1 MPRLNHGTL
10 LENLVVLEV
19 ARVLTRRTEAT
30 VEFACSFAMPP
41 LTQCWHRT
49 QQEPVNNPRFN
60 AGVMANL
67 LNGTFAVGAPT
78 SYSALLR
85 DCLANAPS
93 FPVVPYALTDATQLC
108 EYGGPNGALLAALLT
123 TRRGQSIRIWSNDLA
138 DHRARY
144 RGTPV
149 PDASTE
155 CPRTTEYAAGLSPG
169 NSAMPG
175 VDLFCGQEFPDS
187 VPAMASWCGGCAI
200 RIGFLDPDSYVAA
213 GAPVPGQ
220 VDRSAHC
227 RWLTDLHR
235 DAETTAGVM
244 FFASQYAP
252 GRPAL
257 IAAFHDDA
265 RDDYPRSVVFCH
277 GNYMVGVKLRCHE
290 TDRIHLIIDRVR
302 DAWVSWS
309 EMVGRDA
316 DGLSWDLN

>member
-19 ARVLTRRTEAT
+19 ARVLTRHPEAT
-30 VEFACSFAMPP
+30 IEFACSFAMPP

-49 QQEPVNNPRFN
+49 LQEPGNNPRFN

-67 LNGTFAVGAPT
+67 LNGTFAVGTPT

-93 FPVVPYALTDATQLC
+93 LPVVPYALTGATQLC

-123 TRRGQSIRIWSNDLA
+123 MRQGQSIRIWSNDLV
-138 DHRARY
+138 DNRARY
-144 RGTPV
+144 RGTPR

-155 CPRTTEYAAGLSPG
+155 CPRTTEYAAALLPVNGATLG
-169 NSAMPG
+169 A
-175 VDLFCGQEFPDS
+175 DWFCGQEFPDS
-187 VPAMASWCGGCAI
+187 VPAMASWCGRCVI

-213 GAPVPGQ
+213 GDPKPGQ
-220 VDRSAHC
+220 IDSSTHS
-227 RWLTDLHR
+227 RWLTNLHR
-235 DAETTAGVM
+235 DAEITAGIM
-244 FFASQYAP
+244 FFASQNAP
-252 GRPAL
+252 AKPAL

-265 RDDYPRSVVFCH
+265 RGDYPRSVVFCH

-290 TDRIHLIIDRVR
+290 TDRIHLIIESVR
-302 DAWVSWS
+302 DAWGSWS
-309 EMVGRDA
+309 EMVGWDA
-316 DGLSWDLN
+316 DGLSWDLD